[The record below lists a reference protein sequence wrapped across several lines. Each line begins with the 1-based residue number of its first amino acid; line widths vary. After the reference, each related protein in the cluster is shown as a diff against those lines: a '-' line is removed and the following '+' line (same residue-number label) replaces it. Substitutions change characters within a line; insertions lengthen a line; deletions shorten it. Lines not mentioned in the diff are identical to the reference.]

1 MDDAYETWFRQ
12 DKGCDTLWAQPLCA
26 VCRDVLHTEG
36 LMTGLEHR
44 GRKRPVWQKALPNSH
59 SLLQLC
65 IFFFYSR
72 LQETHSL
79 IPFILSVSP
88 DTPLYPWWN
97 GVHADSSAAF
107 FSKCDVKQGC
117 NLKISSD
124 LRTAC
129 PDTWAVHWL
138 RWRRLS
144 AVRERGCLKRLQGA
158 AVPACQVCGRCCD
171 QSVFIIAVWRFPR
184 QSHDWLSRPEE
195 DGLSLVPLAFCLAS
209 VSTFFFSLFCS
220 NHYFMGSYCH
230 RIYYSHNIILW
241 CIFIFIYLYS
251 VRPFG

>member
-1 MDDAYETWFRQ
+1 MHMRLCSE
-12 DKGCDTLWAQPLCA
+12 DKGCDTLEPGPSVPSVGMSFTLRAWWRGWNTGEGNVPSDRRLCLTVTLFYNFVFFLLPSPRNA
-26 VCRDVLHTEG
+26 LSYRLYSLCPPRYPFVSMMKWSTCGLVC
-36 LMTGLEHR
+36 
-44 GRKRPVWQKALPNSH
+44 S
-59 SLLQLC
+59 
-65 IFFFYSR
+65 I
-72 LQETHSL
+72 
-79 IPFILSVSP
+79 
-88 DTPLYPWWN
+88 
-97 GVHADSSAAF
+97 

-144 AVRERGCLKRLQGA
+144 AVRERGCLKRLQGV

-171 QSVFIIAVWRFPR
+171 QSVFIIAVWPFPR

-195 DGLSLVPLAFCLAS
+195 DGLSLVPLAFCLAL
-209 VSTFFFSLFCS
+209 VSTFFSLFCS
-220 NHYFMGSYCH
+220 NHYFMGSYCN